1 MTEEKLINIPY
12 IVHESEVARQERTIK
27 RLWIL
32 SIVIFL
38 AFVLSNGAWIVYENS
53 FEDVTTTIEAEQDSS
68 GTNIIS
74 GRDLFYGSES
84 ESNN

>member
-1 MTEEKLINIPY
+1 MQNDLINIPY
-12 IVHESEVARQERTIK
+12 IAHESEVARQERTIK

-38 AFVLSNGAWIVYENS
+38 AFVISNASWIVYESS
-53 FEDVTTTIEAEQDSS
+53 FEDKVTIEAEQEGS

-74 GRDLFYGSES
+74 GRDLSYGAEGQ
-84 ESNN
+84 NN